1 MFSCKL
7 TLLFISFHLHRYQ
20 AAESVKSESFL
31 AGPACLELRQPQI
44 HSLDELDP
52 STPTVLSFS
61 LSDFYSLLDHFA
73 YLDDLK
79 IKTIENTVKVRSLE
93 SALLFL
99 TPFDDEK
106 NVYPEEKILD
116 LKIKERLIGNFIAI
130 PGQTSMFCANLHTS
144 TLYIQNQCQAV
155 IKNVAAEKNI
165 EEVEIPTDPDIW
177 FFTRARDGI
186 NFQNFDSQLI
196 FLGAPS
202 SLHE

>member
-1 MFSCKL
+1 MWFQIEWNGNC
-7 TLLFISFHLHRYQ
+7 
-20 AAESVKSESFL
+20 VKSDYV
-31 AGPACLELRQPQI
+31 LRIDWQR
-44 HSLDELDP
+44 
-52 STPTVLSFS
+52 
-61 LSDFYSLLDHFA
+61 
-73 YLDDLK
+73 LK
-79 IKTIENTVKVRSLE
+79 I
-93 SALLFL
+93 
-99 TPFDDEK
+99 DDEK